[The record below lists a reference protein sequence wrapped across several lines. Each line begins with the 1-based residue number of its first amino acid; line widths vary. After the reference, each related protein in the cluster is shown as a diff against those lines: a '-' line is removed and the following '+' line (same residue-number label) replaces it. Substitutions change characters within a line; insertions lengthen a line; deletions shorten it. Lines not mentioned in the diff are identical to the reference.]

1 MFAISVH
8 ETGPQC
14 NCNGTDYPQLVRR
27 AVRLTLAEAASA
39 WLDRYLEARIAGNES
54 SRNDLPAGNGKT
66 GRETDKRIKIVKPA
80 AGYAS
85 CPDHTL
91 KKDILDLLP
100 DGDRL
105 GIRLTESCAM
115 VPDASICGFI
125 FAHPQATY
133 PEIRRISRE
142 QYEAYA
148 RKRGM
153 DAQTA
158 RRFLSH
164 LLD

>member
-1 MFAISVH
+1 M
-8 ETGPQC
+8 
-14 NCNGTDYPQLVRR
+14 
-27 AVRLTLAEAASA
+27 
-39 WLDRYLEARIAGNES
+39 
-54 SRNDLPAGNGKT
+54 
-66 GRETDKRIKIVKPA
+66 KIVKPA

-91 KKDILDLLP
+91 KRDILELLP
-100 DGDRL
+100 DSDRL

-115 VPDASICGFI
+115 IPDASICGLI
-125 FAHPQATY
+125 FAHPDATY
-133 PEIRRISRE
+133 PEIRRISRQ
-142 QYEAYA
+142 QYEDYV

-153 DAQTA
+153 NQDTA

>member
-1 MFAISVH
+1 MA
-8 ETGPQC
+8 GPLS
-14 NCNGTDYPQLVRR
+14 GR
-27 AVRLTLAEAASA
+27 
-39 WLDRYLEARIAGNES
+39 
-54 SRNDLPAGNGKT
+54 
-66 GRETDKRIKIVKPA
+66 RETDKRIKIVKPA

>member
-1 MFAISVH
+1 MRNAFEYAVKLH
-8 ETGPQC
+8 EGQK
-14 NCNGTDYPQLVRR
+14 RR
-27 AVRLTLAEAASA
+27 ERTQVMPGGVT
-39 WLDRYLEARIAGNES
+39 
-54 SRNDLPAGNGKT
+54 
-66 GRETDKRIKIVKPA
+66 REEHA
-80 AGYAS
+80 Y
-85 CPDHTL
+85 
-91 KKDILDLLP
+91 LP